1 MSALEL
7 TPGEVLMRARWA
19 DLCHRSPKASPR
31 PTMSPP
37 GGVMQIPP
45 LKTKLKRRTSD
56 EIALQ
61 DAVKHLRHTGSMEN
75 LGRGCRR
82 KCRDAPFFQIVPED
96 AEEESNGRS
105 PQRVGR

>member
-1 MSALEL
+1 
-7 TPGEVLMRARWA
+7 
-19 DLCHRSPKASPR
+19 
-31 PTMSPP
+31 
-37 GGVMQIPP
+37 MQVP
-45 LKTKLKRRTSD
+45 LRTKLKRRTSQ

-61 DAVKHLRHTGSMEN
+61 DAIRHLRHTGGSLES

-105 PQRVGR
+105 PQRAGR